1 MPHCKGS
8 IVSRLP
14 VIVLTRLFAGLL
26 VLAAVVVGPSA
37 TRAMAAETV
46 ETYVVQGAI
55 NADGSLNVTATIT
68 FDGAA
73 PASLVQKFAN
83 ARQVIGDRVYVYT
96 LRDVK
101 ATIADQPINATVT
114 QQDGQTVVTMP
125 TQGATAPV
133 VLSYTVLG
141 AAIKEPSG
149 ETTVMWRLL
158 QGLSLPVKQFTA
170 TLTVPTMIQAVLC
183 NAGPPVSPGVCTSWG
198 GGTHEYPDP
207 TFSDGP
213 RGVGEVVEVIVRFP
227 EGAVTPNEQIRD
239 VWTLGKAFSTAP
251 LPLSLAL
258 IALVLGGLAFW
269 AVHRRMG
276 RDAVGA
282 GQSTPVAE
290 FHPVGDGEAEFRVLD
305 GVRPGQVGTLVDERV
320 DPVDVTA
327 TLIDLAVRGHL
338 RFTELPKE
346 SAYAVREWTLSR
358 LAGGDDLLP
367 YERTLLDAVAP
378 EGGEPVLLSQLPEAV
393 GAVIVTVQNELYD
406 DVVKLGWFAQR
417 PDQTRN
423 TWFRIGLGCVV
434 VAVLATIG
442 LAAFTG
448 FGLLGLALIAVS
460 LLVVFLGQEMPART
474 STGAS
479 LLSGLGL
486 LRAQLLGHPTD
497 QMPKGRELAEL
508 SEVLPYAVVLGGYE
522 RWLQALADADGDLD
536 ADSTDLNWYH
546 APDDWQLSDLPASLD
561 RLIITI
567 QGKLFSR

>member
-207 TFSDGP
+207 
-213 RGVGEVVEVIVRFP
+213 R
-227 EGAVTPNEQIRD
+227 
-239 VWTLGKAFSTAP
+239 STTA
-251 LPLSLAL
+251 
-258 IALVLGGLAFW
+258 
-269 AVHRRMG
+269 R
-276 RDAVGA
+276 A
-282 GQSTPVAE
+282 GWV
-290 FHPVGDGEAEFRVLD
+290 
-305 GVRPGQVGTLVDERV
+305 
-320 DPVDVTA
+320 
-327 TLIDLAVRGHL
+327 
-338 RFTELPKE
+338 K
-346 SAYAVREWTLSR
+346 WSR
-358 LAGGDDLLP
+358 
-367 YERTLLDAVAP
+367 
-378 EGGEPVLLSQLPEAV
+378 
-393 GAVIVTVQNELYD
+393 
-406 DVVKLGWFAQR
+406 
-417 PDQTRN
+417 
-423 TWFRIGLGCVV
+423 
-434 VAVLATIG
+434 
-442 LAAFTG
+442 
-448 FGLLGLALIAVS
+448 
-460 LLVVFLGQEMPART
+460 
-474 STGAS
+474 
-479 LLSGLGL
+479 
-486 LRAQLLGHPTD
+486 
-497 QMPKGRELAEL
+497 
-508 SEVLPYAVVLGGYE
+508 
-522 RWLQALADADGDLD
+522 
-536 ADSTDLNWYH
+536 
-546 APDDWQLSDLPASLD
+546 
-561 RLIITI
+561 
-567 QGKLFSR
+567 